1 MTRFHIHAERSYIVK
16 KILTSITFFVTSL
29 FSQFDLYPVTDFF
42 GGGIGYSP
50 MYISIEDFPAT
61 DLLKDLGLD
70 PKQFDSPFVV
80 HGGEGFA
87 HMTGKWRIG
96 SYAGVGSS
104 SISTVTNVRLFVDAD
119 ADGVLD
125 QNEID
130 NSVDYDGNFDPS
142 IEAKITISLGAAS
155 IEYVMPVFQDL
166 EISAG
171 AMMGLGRMNLSIDQY
186 AANPKWTE
194 MFDFS
199 YGPKVPGVDADS
211 NSTVN
216 YYYAVDNL
224 GNPISGFNAANA
236 PGVMSDLSGT
246 FFNFQPYVAVK
257 WQLLDRVGLRISA
270 GFNKGTIGQGRWKLN
285 SRYLIGDSEEY
296 TLSGVTFRTMLYLGL

>member
-1 MTRFHIHAERSYIVK
+1 MKRALTYI
-16 KILTSITFFVTSL
+16 LLSFSTL
-29 FSQFDLYPVTDFF
+29 FGQFDLYPVTDFF

-50 MYISIEDFPAT
+50 MYISIDEFPAT
-61 DLLKDLGLD
+61 DLLKNVGLD
-70 PKQFDSPFVV
+70 PTKFNTPFVV

-96 SYAGVGSS
+96 GYAGIGSS
-104 SISTVTNVRLFVDAD
+104 SISTVTNVQLYVDTGD
-119 ADGVLD
+119 KGWDG
-125 QNEID
+125 ETA
-130 NSVDYDGNFDPS
+130 VDYDGNFDPT
-142 IEAKITISLGAAS
+142 IEAKITISLGAGS
-155 IEYVMPVFQDL
+155 IEYVMPIFQDL

-171 AMMGLGRMNLSIDQY
+171 AMMGLGRLNLSIDQY
-186 AANPKWTE
+186 AANPKWGE
-194 MFDFS
+194 MFNFA
-199 YGPKVPGVDADS
+199 YGSKNWDVNDDQTDS
-211 NSTVN
+211 TLT
-216 YYYAVDNL
+216 YYYAVDDV

-246 FFNFQPYVAVK
+246 FFNFQPYVAIK

-296 TLSGVTFRTMLYLGL
+296 TLQGVTFRTMLYLGL

>member
-1 MTRFHIHAERSYIVK
+1 MK
-16 KILTSITFFVTSL
+16 KIITNITFFITSL
-29 FSQFDLYPVTDFF
+29 YSQFDLYPVTDFF

-50 MYISIEDFPAT
+50 MYINIEDFPAT

-104 SISTVTNVRLFVDAD
+104 SISTVTNVRLFVDANG
-119 ADGVLD
+119 DGALD

-199 YGPKVPGVDADS
+199 YGPKLPGVDADS
-211 NSTVN
+211 NATVN

-285 SRYLIGDSEEY
+285 SRYLIGDSEKY

>member
-1 MTRFHIHAERSYIVK
+1 MKKVIIYI
-16 KILTSITFFVTSL
+16 SISISTL
-29 FSQFDLYPVTDFF
+29 FGQFDLYPVTDFF

-50 MYISIEDFPAT
+50 MYISIDEFPAT
-61 DLLKDLGLD
+61 DLLKNVGLD
-70 PKQFDSPFVV
+70 PTKFNTPFVV

-96 SYAGVGSS
+96 GYAGIGSS
-104 SISTVTNVRLFVDAD
+104 SISTVTNVQLYVDTGETGW
-119 ADGVLD
+119 DG
-125 QNEID
+125 ETA
-130 NSVDYDGNFDPS
+130 VDYDGNFDPT
-142 IEAKITISLGAAS
+142 IEAKVTLSLGAGS
-155 IEYVMPVFQDL
+155 IEYVMPIFQDL

-171 AMMGLGRMNLSIDQY
+171 AMMGLGRLNLSIDQY
-186 AANPKWTE
+186 AANPKWGE
-194 MFDFS
+194 MFNFA
-199 YGPKVPGVDADS
+199 YGSKNWDVNDDQTDS
-211 NSTVN
+211 TLT
-216 YYYAVDNL
+216 YYYAVDDV

-246 FFNFQPYVAVK
+246 FFNFQPYVAIK

-296 TLSGVTFRTMLYLGL
+296 TLQGVTFRTMLYLGL

>member
-1 MTRFHIHAERSYIVK
+1 MKKAITYI
-16 KILTSITFFVTSL
+16 SISL
-29 FSQFDLYPVTDFF
+29 STLFGQFDLYPVTDFF

-50 MYISIEDFPAT
+50 MYISIDEFPAT
-61 DLLKDLGLD
+61 DLLKNLGLD
-70 PKQFDSPFVV
+70 PTKFNTPFVV

-96 SYAGVGSS
+96 GYAGIGSS
-104 SISTVTNVRLFVDAD
+104 SISTITNVQLYVDQGETGYNGETA
-119 ADGVLD
+119 
-125 QNEID
+125 
-130 NSVDYDGNFDPS
+130 VDYDGNFDPT
-142 IEAKITISLGAAS
+142 IEAKITLSLGAGS
-155 IEYVMPVFQDL
+155 IEYVMPIFQDL

-171 AMMGLGRMNLSIDQY
+171 AMMGLGRLNLSIDQY
-186 AANPKWTE
+186 AANPKWGE
-194 MFDFS
+194 MFNFA
-199 YGPKVPGVDADS
+199 YGSKNWDVNDDQTDS
-211 NSTVN
+211 TLT
-216 YYYAVDNL
+216 YYYAVDDV

-246 FFNFQPYVAVK
+246 FFNFQPYVAIK

-296 TLSGVTFRTMLYLGL
+296 TLQGVTFRTMLYLGL

>member
-1 MTRFHIHAERSYIVK
+1 MKRALTYI
-16 KILTSITFFVTSL
+16 LLSL
-29 FSQFDLYPVTDFF
+29 STLFGQFDLYPVTDFF

-50 MYISIEDFPAT
+50 MYISIDEFPAT
-61 DLLKDLGLD
+61 ALLKNAGLD
-70 PKQFDSPFVV
+70 PTKFNTPFVV

-96 SYAGVGSS
+96 GYAGIGSS
-104 SISTVTNVRLFVDAD
+104 SISTVTNVQLYVDTGETGW
-119 ADGVLD
+119 DG
-125 QNEID
+125 ETA
-130 NSVDYDGNFDPS
+130 VDYDGNFDPT
-142 IEAKITISLGAAS
+142 IEAKVTLSLGAGS
-155 IEYVMPVFQDL
+155 IEYVMPIFQDL

-171 AMMGLGRMNLSIDQY
+171 AMMGLGRLNLSIDQY
-186 AANPKWTE
+186 AANPKWGE
-194 MFDFS
+194 MFNFA
-199 YGPKVPGVDADS
+199 YGSKNWDVNDDQTDS
-211 NSTVN
+211 TLT
-216 YYYAVDNL
+216 YYYAVDDV

-246 FFNFQPYVAVK
+246 FFNFQPYVAIK

-296 TLSGVTFRTMLYLGL
+296 TLQGVTFRTMLYLGL

>member
-1 MTRFHIHAERSYIVK
+1 
-16 KILTSITFFVTSL
+16 
-29 FSQFDLYPVTDFF
+29 
-42 GGGIGYSP
+42 
-50 MYISIEDFPAT
+50 
-61 DLLKDLGLD
+61 
-70 PKQFDSPFVV
+70 
-80 HGGEGFA
+80 
-87 HMTGKWRIG
+87 MTGKWRIG

-119 ADGVLD
+119 GDGVLD

-171 AMMGLGRMNLSIDQY
+171 AMMGLGRLNLSIDQY

-224 GNPISGFNAANA
+224 GNPISGL
-236 PGVMSDLSGT
+236 MR
-246 FFNFQPYVAVK
+246 QMH
-257 WQLLDRVGLRISA
+257 Q
-270 GFNKGTIGQGRWKLN
+270 
-285 SRYLIGDSEEY
+285 E
-296 TLSGVTFRTMLYLGL
+296 

>member
-1 MTRFHIHAERSYIVK
+1 MK
-16 KILTSITFFVTSL
+16 KIITSITFFVTSL
-29 FSQFDLYPVTDFF
+29 YSQFDLYPVTDFF

-50 MYISIEDFPAT
+50 MYINIEDFPAT

-119 ADGVLD
+119 GDGILD

-142 IEAKITISLGAAS
+142 IEAKITVSLGAAS

-171 AMMGLGRMNLSIDQY
+171 AMMGLGRLNLSIDQY

-211 NSTVN
+211 NLTVN

>member
-1 MTRFHIHAERSYIVK
+1 MK
-16 KILTSITFFVTSL
+16 KIITNITFFITSL
-29 FSQFDLYPVTDFF
+29 YSQFDLYPVTDFF

-50 MYISIEDFPAT
+50 MYINIEDFPAT

-119 ADGVLD
+119 GDGALD

-211 NSTVN
+211 NTTVN

-285 SRYLIGDSEEY
+285 SRYLIGDSEKY

>member
-1 MTRFHIHAERSYIVK
+1 MLELPTR
-16 KILTSITFFVTSL
+16 
-29 FSQFDLYPVTDFF
+29 
-42 GGGIGYSP
+42 
-50 MYISIEDFPAT
+50 
-61 DLLKDLGLD
+61 
-70 PKQFDSPFVV
+70 
-80 HGGEGFA
+80 
-87 HMTGKWRIG
+87 
-96 SYAGVGSS
+96 VGSS

-119 ADGVLD
+119 GDGVLD

-199 YGPKVPGVDADS
+199 YGPKVPGV
-211 NSTVN
+211 
-216 YYYAVDNL
+216 YA
-224 GNPISGFNAANA
+224 
-236 PGVMSDLSGT
+236 
-246 FFNFQPYVAVK
+246 
-257 WQLLDRVGLRISA
+257 
-270 GFNKGTIGQGRWKLN
+270 
-285 SRYLIGDSEEY
+285 RY
-296 TLSGVTFRTMLYLGL
+296 FRTI

>member
-1 MTRFHIHAERSYIVK
+1 MKKTITYI
-16 KILTSITFFVTSL
+16 SISL
-29 FSQFDLYPVTDFF
+29 STLFGQFDLYPVTDFF

-50 MYISIEDFPAT
+50 MYISIDEFPAT
-61 DLLKDLGLD
+61 DLLKNLGLD
-70 PKQFDSPFVV
+70 PTKFNTPFVV

-96 SYAGVGSS
+96 GYAGIGSS
-104 SISTVTNVRLFVDAD
+104 SISTVTNVQLYVDTGETGW
-119 ADGVLD
+119 DG
-125 QNEID
+125 ETA
-130 NSVDYDGNFDPS
+130 VDYDGNFDPT
-142 IEAKITISLGAAS
+142 IEAKVTLSLGAGS
-155 IEYVMPVFQDL
+155 IEYVMPIFQDL

-171 AMMGLGRMNLSIDQY
+171 AMMGIGRLNLSIDQY
-186 AANPKWTE
+186 AANPKWGE
-194 MFDFS
+194 MFNFA
-199 YGPKVPGVDADS
+199 YGSKNWDVNDDQTDS
-211 NSTVN
+211 TLT
-216 YYYAVDNL
+216 YYYAVDDV

-246 FFNFQPYVAVK
+246 FFNFQPYVAIK

-296 TLSGVTFRTMLYLGL
+296 TLQGVTFRTMLYLGL

>member
-1 MTRFHIHAERSYIVK
+1 VK
-16 KILTSITFFVTSL
+16 KLLTYITILLSSGY
-29 FSQFDLYPVTDFF
+29 SQFDLYPVTDFF

-50 MYISIEDFPAT
+50 MYINIDKFPAT
-61 DLLKDLGLD
+61 DLLEGLGLD
-70 PKQFDSPFVV
+70 PKQFDAPFVV

-104 SISTVTNVRLFVDAD
+104 SISTVTNVKLFVDTGDPGYQDEAT
-119 ADGVLD
+119 
-125 QNEID
+125 
-130 NSVDYDGNFDPS
+130 VDYDGNFSPS
-142 IEAKITISLGAAS
+142 IEAKVTIALGAAS

-171 AMMGLGRMNLSIDQY
+171 AMMGLGRLNLSIDQY
-186 AANPKWTE
+186 AANPKWNE

-199 YGPKVPGVDADS
+199 YGDKVAGLDADS

-216 YYYAVDNL
+216 YYYAVDNT
-224 GNPISGFNAANA
+224 GNPIAGFNASNA
-236 PGVMSDLSGT
+236 PGVMSDLSGA

-296 TLSGVTFRTMLYLGL
+296 TLRGVTFRTMLYLGL

>member
-1 MTRFHIHAERSYIVK
+1 MFG
-16 KILTSITFFVTSL
+16 
-29 FSQFDLYPVTDFF
+29 QFDLYPVTDFF

-50 MYISIEDFPAT
+50 MYISIDEFPAT
-61 DLLKDLGLD
+61 DYLINLGLD
-70 PKQFDSPFVV
+70 PKKFNTPFVV

-96 SYAGVGSS
+96 GYAGIGSS
-104 SISTVTNVRLFVDAD
+104 SISTVTNVQLYVDTGETGW
-119 ADGVLD
+119 DG
-125 QNEID
+125 ETA
-130 NSVDYDGNFDPS
+130 VDYDGNFDPT
-142 IEAKITISLGAAS
+142 IEAKVTLSLGAGS
-155 IEYVMPVFQDL
+155 IEYVMPIFQDL

-171 AMMGLGRMNLSIDQY
+171 AMMGLGRLNLSIDQY
-186 AANPKWTE
+186 AANPKWGE
-194 MFDFS
+194 MFNFA
-199 YGPKVPGVDADS
+199 YGSKNWDVNDDQTDS
-211 NSTVN
+211 TLT
-216 YYYAVDNL
+216 YYYAVDDV

-246 FFNFQPYVAVK
+246 FFNFQPYVAIK

-296 TLSGVTFRTMLYLGL
+296 TLQGVTFRTMLYLGL

>member
-1 MTRFHIHAERSYIVK
+1 MPDWGLHGAGLHGSSRGRHLTVHSDFIYRRNTKTRRVLNLLLYLNSEWKDEWNGHIELWDKKNSYEVDGIV
-16 KILTSITFFVTSL
+16 F
-29 FSQFDLYPVTDFF
+29 
-42 GGGIGYSP
+42 
-50 MYISIEDFPAT
+50 
-61 DLLKDLGLD
+61 
-70 PKQFDSPFVV
+70 
-80 HGGEGFA
+80 
-87 HMTGKWRIG
+87 
-96 SYAGVGSS
+96 VGSS

-119 ADGVLD
+119 GDGVLD

-246 FFNFQPYVAVK
+246 FF
-257 WQLLDRVGLRISA
+257 
-270 GFNKGTIGQGRWKLN
+270 
-285 SRYLIGDSEEY
+285 
-296 TLSGVTFRTMLYLGL
+296 

>member
-1 MTRFHIHAERSYIVK
+1 MIVHKSYIVK
-16 KILTSITFFVTSL
+16 KTITYISISL
-29 FSQFDLYPVTDFF
+29 STLFGQFDLYPVTDFF

-50 MYISIEDFPAT
+50 MYISIDEFPAT
-61 DLLKDLGLD
+61 DLLKNVGLD
-70 PKQFDSPFVV
+70 PTKFNTPFVV

-96 SYAGVGSS
+96 GYAGIGSS
-104 SISTVTNVRLFVDAD
+104 SISTVTNVQLYVDTGD
-119 ADGVLD
+119 KGWDG
-125 QNEID
+125 ETA
-130 NSVDYDGNFDPS
+130 VDYDGNFDPT
-142 IEAKITISLGAAS
+142 IEAKVTLSLGAGS
-155 IEYVMPVFQDL
+155 IEYVMPIFQDL

-171 AMMGLGRMNLSIDQY
+171 AMMGLGRLNLSIDQY
-186 AANPKWTE
+186 AANPKWGE
-194 MFDFS
+194 MFNFA
-199 YGPKVPGVDADS
+199 YGSKNWDVNDDQTDS
-211 NSTVN
+211 TLT
-216 YYYAVDNL
+216 YYYAVDDV

-246 FFNFQPYVAVK
+246 FFNFQPYVAIK

-296 TLSGVTFRTMLYLGL
+296 TLQGVTFRTMLYLGL

>member
-1 MTRFHIHAERSYIVK
+1 MK
-16 KILTSITFFVTSL
+16 KIITSITFFVTSL
-29 FSQFDLYPVTDFF
+29 YSQFDLYPVTDFF

-50 MYISIEDFPAT
+50 MYINIEDFPAT

-70 PKQFDSPFVV
+70 PEQFDSPFVV

-104 SISTVTNVRLFVDAD
+104 SISTVTNIRLFVDAD
-119 ADGVLD
+119 GDGILD

-130 NSVDYDGNFDPS
+130 NSVDYNGNFDPS

-171 AMMGLGRMNLSIDQY
+171 AMMGLGRLNLSIDQY

-199 YGPKVPGVDADS
+199 YGPKVSGEDADS

-246 FFNFQPYVAVK
+246 FFNFQPYVAIK

-285 SRYLIGDSEEY
+285 SRYLIGDSEKY

>member
-1 MTRFHIHAERSYIVK
+1 MKRILKYI
-16 KILTSITFFVTSL
+16 SL
-29 FSQFDLYPVTDFF
+29 SLSLIYGQFDLYPVSDFF

-50 MYISIEDFPAT
+50 MYINIDEFPAT
-61 DLLKDLGLD
+61 DLLKNVGLD
-70 PKQFDSPFVV
+70 PSKFNTPFVV

-96 SYAGVGSS
+96 SYAGIGSS
-104 SISTVTNVRLFVDAD
+104 SISTITNVKLFEDIN
-119 ADGVLD
+119 GNNQLD
-125 QNEID
+125 TGE
-130 NSVDYDGNFDPS
+130 STTDYNGNFDPT
-142 IEAKITISLGAAS
+142 IEAKLTFSLGAAS
-155 IEYVMPVFQDL
+155 IEYVMPIFQDL

-171 AMMGLGRMNLSIDQY
+171 AMMGLGRLNLSIDQY
-186 AANPKWTE
+186 AANPKWDD
-194 MFDFS
+194 MFNFA
-199 YGPKVPGVDADS
+199 YGPKAWVANETDTDSTLTYYYGVD
-211 NSTVN
+211 T
-216 YYYAVDNL
+216 L

-246 FFNFQPYVAVK
+246 FFNFQPYVAIK

-296 TLSGVTFRTMLYLGL
+296 TLQGVSFRTMLYLGL

>member
-1 MTRFHIHAERSYIVK
+1 MK
-16 KILTSITFFVTSL
+16 KIITSITFFITSL
-29 FSQFDLYPVTDFF
+29 YSQFDLYPVTDFF

-50 MYISIEDFPAT
+50 MYINIEDFPAT
-61 DLLKDLGLD
+61 DLLKGLGLD
-70 PKQFDSPFVV
+70 PKKFDSPFVV

-104 SISTVTNVRLFVDAD
+104 SISTVTNVRLFVDED
-119 ADGVLD
+119 GDGVLD

>member
-1 MTRFHIHAERSYIVK
+1 MKKVITYI
-16 KILTSITFFVTSL
+16 SISL
-29 FSQFDLYPVTDFF
+29 STLFGQFDLYPVTDFF

-50 MYISIEDFPAT
+50 MYISIDEFPAT
-61 DLLKDLGLD
+61 DLLKNVGLD
-70 PKQFDSPFVV
+70 PTKFNTPFVV

-96 SYAGVGSS
+96 GYAGIGSS
-104 SISTVTNVRLFVDAD
+104 SISTVTNVQLYVDTGD
-119 ADGVLD
+119 TGWDG
-125 QNEID
+125 ETA
-130 NSVDYDGNFDPS
+130 VDYDGNFDPT
-142 IEAKITISLGAAS
+142 IEAKVTLSLGAGS
-155 IEYVMPVFQDL
+155 IEYVMPIFQDL

-171 AMMGLGRMNLSIDQY
+171 AMMGLGRLNLSIDQY
-186 AANPKWTE
+186 AANPKWGE
-194 MFDFS
+194 MFNFA
-199 YGPKVPGVDADS
+199 YGSKNWDVNDDQTDS
-211 NSTVN
+211 TLT
-216 YYYAVDNL
+216 YYYAVDDV

-246 FFNFQPYVAVK
+246 FFNFQPYVAIK

-296 TLSGVTFRTMLYLGL
+296 TLQGVTFRTMLYLGL

>member
-1 MTRFHIHAERSYIVK
+1 MKRALTYI
-16 KILTSITFFVTSL
+16 LLSL
-29 FSQFDLYPVTDFF
+29 STLFGQFDLYPVTDFF

-50 MYISIEDFPAT
+50 MYISIDEFPAT
-61 DLLKDLGLD
+61 DLLKNVGLD
-70 PKQFDSPFVV
+70 PTKFNTPFVV

-96 SYAGVGSS
+96 GYAGIGSS
-104 SISTVTNVRLFVDAD
+104 SISTVTNVQLYVDTGETGW
-119 ADGVLD
+119 DG
-125 QNEID
+125 ETA
-130 NSVDYDGNFDPS
+130 VDYDGNFDPT
-142 IEAKITISLGAAS
+142 IEAKITISLGAGS
-155 IEYVMPVFQDL
+155 IEYVMPIFQDL

-171 AMMGLGRMNLSIDQY
+171 AMMGLGRLSLSIDQY
-186 AANPKWTE
+186 AANPKWGE
-194 MFDFS
+194 MFNFA
-199 YGPKVPGVDADS
+199 YGSKNWDVNDDQTDS
-211 NSTVN
+211 TLT
-216 YYYAVDNL
+216 YYYAVDDV

-246 FFNFQPYVAVK
+246 FFNFQPYVAIK

-296 TLSGVTFRTMLYLGL
+296 TLQGVTFRTMLYLGL

>member
-1 MTRFHIHAERSYIVK
+1 MKKVITYI
-16 KILTSITFFVTSL
+16 SISISTL
-29 FSQFDLYPVTDFF
+29 FGQFDLYPVTDFF

-50 MYISIEDFPAT
+50 MYISIDEFPAT
-61 DLLKDLGLD
+61 DLLKNVGLD
-70 PKQFDSPFVV
+70 PTKFNTPFVV

-96 SYAGVGSS
+96 GYAGIGSS
-104 SISTVTNVRLFVDAD
+104 SISTITNVQLYVDTGETGW
-119 ADGVLD
+119 DG
-125 QNEID
+125 ETA
-130 NSVDYDGNFDPS
+130 VDYDGNFDPT
-142 IEAKITISLGAAS
+142 IEAKVTLSLGAGS
-155 IEYVMPVFQDL
+155 IEYVMPIFQDL

-171 AMMGLGRMNLSIDQY
+171 AMMGLGRLNLSIDQY
-186 AANPKWTE
+186 AANPKWGE
-194 MFDFS
+194 MFNFA
-199 YGPKVPGVDADS
+199 YGSKNWDVNDDQTDS
-211 NSTVN
+211 TLT
-216 YYYAVDNL
+216 YYYAVDDV

-246 FFNFQPYVAVK
+246 FFNFQPYVAIK

-296 TLSGVTFRTMLYLGL
+296 TLQGVTFRTMLYLGL

>member
-1 MTRFHIHAERSYIVK
+1 MKKAITYI
-16 KILTSITFFVTSL
+16 SISL
-29 FSQFDLYPVTDFF
+29 STLFGQFDLYPVTDFF

-50 MYISIEDFPAT
+50 MYISIDEFPAT
-61 DLLKDLGLD
+61 DLLKNVGLD
-70 PKQFDSPFVV
+70 PTKFNTPFVV

-96 SYAGVGSS
+96 GYAGIGSS
-104 SISTVTNVRLFVDAD
+104 SISTITNVQLYVDTGEIGW
-119 ADGVLD
+119 DG
-125 QNEID
+125 ETA
-130 NSVDYDGNFDPS
+130 VDYDGNFDPT
-142 IEAKITISLGAAS
+142 IEAKVTLSLGAGS
-155 IEYVMPVFQDL
+155 IEYVMPIFQDL

-171 AMMGLGRMNLSIDQY
+171 AMMGIGRLNLSIDQY
-186 AANPKWTE
+186 AANPKWGE
-194 MFDFS
+194 MFNFA
-199 YGPKVPGVDADS
+199 YGSKNWDVNDDQTDS
-211 NSTVN
+211 TLT
-216 YYYAVDNL
+216 YYYAVDDV

-246 FFNFQPYVAVK
+246 FFNFQPYVAIK

-296 TLSGVTFRTMLYLGL
+296 TLQGVTFRTMLYLGL